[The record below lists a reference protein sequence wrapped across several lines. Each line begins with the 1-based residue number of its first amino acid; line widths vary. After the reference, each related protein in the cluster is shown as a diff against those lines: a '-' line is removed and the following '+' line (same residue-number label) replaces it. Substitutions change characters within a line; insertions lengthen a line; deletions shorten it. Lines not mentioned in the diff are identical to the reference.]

1 MPLLD
6 YRIERIQS
14 KTMLIDFEHVEAR
27 VEQICNSPLY
37 NLLVESVQ
45 EAEDVFIVANGGLH
59 YVGSHLATDMCRLI
73 PNRTFY
79 SFDSFG
85 FITSSANDYGY
96 EQVFVRWLEATAGH
110 KDLSRTLVLGLSCS
124 GSSKNVVD
132 ALRWSINKGGNA
144 FMIAGADRKPEDI
157 PGLQMGFEYFHT
169 VEVACMFL
177 LYELIHRVGHDCP
190 SIKSENLRNVNSSLR
205 V

>member
-1 MPLLD
+1 
-6 YRIERIQS
+6 
-14 KTMLIDFEHVEAR
+14 MLIDFEKVESR
-27 VEQICNSPLY
+27 IEHICDSPKY
-37 NLLVESVQ
+37 NALVESVQ
-45 EAEDVFIVANGGLH
+45 EAEDVFVVANGGLH

-73 PNRTFY
+73 PNKSFY

-96 EQVFVRWLEATAGH
+96 EQVFVRWLEATVGH

-144 FMIAGADRKPEDI
+144 FMIAGANKKPEDI
-157 PGLQMGFEYFHT
+157 PGLQMGFDYFHT

-190 SIKSENLRNVNSSLR
+190 SIKAENLRNVNSPLR